1 MPSERRQIRRQRSRA
16 GARVR
21 ENEKMPRNYQV
32 ERDGVIRRWYGGNP
46 QPRNPRPS
54 RTWTE
59 GTITQADCLGIPIPV
74 NSPFF
79 VLGHCMAW
87 KYGLNRDG
95 YGTLTIDGRQELAH
109 RAVFIQTQGT
119 IPEGM
124 QINHLCNRPYCV
136 QPSHLYAGSKQ
147 DNRDDSLIFSQHE
160 LMNAPWV
167 LHWPGEVRNGDPLLQ
182 RLRESS
188 RHDGR
193 EPWEPVE
200 QPPQLPLEEFSCPR
214 HDFAI
219 TMQGGESRICR
230 ICEVSEFDEE
240 RANGRG
246 TWMLVAE
253 ICPTSQTVT
262 PILEKIANSEFFGES
277 HLETRRRAYRRE
289 SQPFREGSHNLRN
302 CGCDYCNQD
311 RRTFR
316 DVLDPLL
323 TREESEILDICDRL
337 EPRITD
343 ALYNASAAMMEAL
356 AGKLGMINE
365 QVLALRVHIRGC
377 PNSTSEL
384 TRKSRTIESDFAYLL
399 YALGQFQEW
408 AEMLDDQGF
417 QQVMMRWDTV
427 MVMEEDEEDIFRSVL
442 PAADETAERMALAWE
457 TEAGGLMRPYLEN
470 KPGFHEDIRFLARLL
485 AKKHIFEHLRYELLG
500 RNSSTEQRPHPHSGC
515 AISIRETG
523 QVEHFT
529 SEFEKGM
536 GYRLG
541 QDPEVPK
548 ATNRIGD

>member
-1 MPSERRQIRRQRSRA
+1 
-16 GARVR
+16 
-21 ENEKMPRNYQV
+21 MPRNYQV

-384 TRKSRTIESDFAYLL
+384 TRKSRTIESGFAYLL

-408 AEMLDDQGF
+408 AEMRDDQGF